1 MLGPVRWLAISLC
14 VSIVLTVI
22 VNAVLWA
29 FPDIGRW
36 IARRIEDSWQRH
48 AADAQADDGRVR
60 VIVPWKAMIIA
71 SVVLT
76 VALNI
81 ALRVG

>member
-36 IARRIEDSWQRH
+36 IARRIEGSWQRH
-48 AADAQADDGRVR
+48 AADPRADDGRVR